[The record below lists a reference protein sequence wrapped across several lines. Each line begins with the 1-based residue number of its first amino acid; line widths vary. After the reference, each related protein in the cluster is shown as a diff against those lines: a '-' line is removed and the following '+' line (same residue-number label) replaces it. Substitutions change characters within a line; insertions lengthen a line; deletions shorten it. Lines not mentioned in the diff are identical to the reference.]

1 MKSAPDRKGSLPVS
15 EALSPPHSKAAATDA
30 GRGAVAVGVKWYF
43 VVIDTYH
50 RKQILGW
57 ESQGK
62 VTLAAAGKIAK
73 ACWLAIPRF
82 FGNVT
87 LGRFSVMPDHVR
99 AVLRIAPEQASERE
113 GAAGGGTLRQI
124 LGSFKHWSTRRYKR
138 HCGSTVA
145 PLWSRDYH
153 ARLIR
158 SLEELALMQA
168 RAGELHPPLILV
180 APRHLPG
187 RVGAGGPA
195 GPHVRPPGHKH
206 PAAPNEPRDPSD
218 DPPSR
223 AA

>member
-1 MKSAPDRKGSLPVS
+1 MKSTPDRCGTPPA
-15 EALSPPHSKAAATDA
+15 ALSQPCAAAAKRT
-30 GRGAVAVGVKWYF
+30 GRGAVGVKWYF

-73 ACWLAIPRF
+73 ACWLDIPRF

-87 LGRFSVMPDHVR
+87 LGRFSVMPDHIR
-99 AVLRIAPEQASERE
+99 AVLRIAPEQAPARE
-113 GAAGGGTLRQI
+113 GMAGGVGAGSGAGKPATLRRI
-124 LGSFKHWSTRRYKR
+124 LGSFKHWSTKRYER
-138 HCGSTVA
+138 HCGSAIA

-158 SLEELALMQA
+158 SLGELALMQA
-168 RAGELHPPLILV
+168 RAGELHPPLVLV
-180 APRHLPG
+180 TPG
-187 RVGAGGPA
+187 RPTG
-195 GPHVRPPGHKH
+195 RNL
-206 PAAPNEPRDPSD
+206 PAAPDEPRDPPD